1 MSLDELSND
10 IGFHHKVLLMNGK
23 VVTNFWGNDQKFVA
37 TTITTLKKEKQ
48 SWQKSAKPVV

>member
-48 SWQKSAKPVV
+48 SWQKSAKPIV